1 MSTINSSTAVSGANS
16 SIDLQQLMSMIGS
29 KGKHHHHRAGEAQ
42 QSSATANTGT
52 TNLNSQ
58 LQTAVVNA
66 IQNYDASSG
75 TPSGLMTAIQNAINT
90 TLQNNGITPPGT
102 AGQNTSLTPTLATA
116 TGSQL
121 DGLLKSS
128 GISTAQFKS
137 GLLELLGANSSAT
150 DSTGNTNA
158 TSGFDLSA
166 ILTQIFQNVPTGTG
180 VNVQA

>member
-1 MSTINSSTAVSGANS
+1 
-16 SIDLQQLMSMIGS
+16 MSMIGS

-102 AGQNTSLTPTLATA
+102 GRPGNPCASPRRGRFTRTTPPWATSPDTEFRGQDE
-116 TGSQL
+116 G
-121 DGLLKSS
+121 
-128 GISTAQFKS
+128 AQFV
-137 GLLELLGANSSAT
+137 L
-150 DSTGNTNA
+150 
-158 TSGFDLSA
+158 
-166 ILTQIFQNVPTGTG
+166 
-180 VNVQA
+180 